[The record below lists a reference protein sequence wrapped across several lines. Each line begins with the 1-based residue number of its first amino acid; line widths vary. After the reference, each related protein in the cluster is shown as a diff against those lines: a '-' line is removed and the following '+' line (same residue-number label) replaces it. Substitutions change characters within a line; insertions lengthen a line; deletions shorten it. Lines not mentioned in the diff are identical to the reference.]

1 MNFILTLYFL
11 LFTPLLTAGG
21 IGIFLFFVIE
31 VLYFNIGFIYLLKAK
46 LLGYRSFNLNS
57 KVQAILYNWILYMSF
72 FIVQVIVFVLL
83 FLLLNIFIIYLNI
96 KIIKNKQIL
105 KQYLSSKNHRCH
117 NCGIKIKNNWR
128 NCPECGAPVSIK
140 IVKFKQKAKFKEEN
154 LNSKENEKEAQKILI
169 GFIFMNFI
177 LIIYFLTFIQGLF
190 YKIIQVNFTG
200 YIIFI
205 IILGLGIFETI
216 RAIKLL
222 RNREYRH
229 QPLMINTIGQVLL
242 RKLLYPSSQG
252 NNLSSNGN
260 EKKALK
266 ILIATMYVN
275 FILVNFYYSITHHL
289 FFFVYQISLFFF
301 IYLIIEILY
310 FSIGFIIL
318 LKVRL
323 LGYRFL
329 KVNSIVQAIFYNCIM
344 VLLFIFNQYTPNPY
358 FGLNLHFVL
367 LLLLDVSILYLTIK
381 IIKNEQILR
390 QYLPPK
396 NHNCHNCG
404 SKMKNHRKF
413 CPKCVALLVERK
425 NGLEELPM
433 QKAVQKRSP
442 DKITLKPEEIVEK
455 RAKLEEP
462 IGEKLKE
469 GENMREFDL
478 EFLEDLSI
486 LKEKKD
492 KKIVKK
498 YLLERFVVVSKQT
511 RNEIDK
517 LNISRE
523 EKIDFLKDLA
533 FLTSKEQGYLLELL
547 VHLYKN

>member
-105 KQYLSSKNHRCH
+105 KQYL
-117 NCGIKIKNNWR
+117 
-128 NCPECGAPVSIK
+128 
-140 IVKFKQKAKFKEEN
+140 
-154 LNSKENEKEAQKILI
+154 
-169 GFIFMNFI
+169 
-177 LIIYFLTFIQGLF
+177 
-190 YKIIQVNFTG
+190 
-200 YIIFI
+200 
-205 IILGLGIFETI
+205 
-216 RAIKLL
+216 
-222 RNREYRH
+222 
-229 QPLMINTIGQVLL
+229 
-242 RKLLYPSSQG
+242 
-252 NNLSSNGN
+252 
-260 EKKALK
+260 
-266 ILIATMYVN
+266 
-275 FILVNFYYSITHHL
+275 
-289 FFFVYQISLFFF
+289 
-301 IYLIIEILY
+301 
-310 FSIGFIIL
+310 
-318 LKVRL
+318 
-323 LGYRFL
+323 
-329 KVNSIVQAIFYNCIM
+329 
-344 VLLFIFNQYTPNPY
+344 
-358 FGLNLHFVL
+358 
-367 LLLLDVSILYLTIK
+367 
-381 IIKNEQILR
+381 
-390 QYLPPK
+390 PPK

-455 RAKLEEP
+455 RAKLEES